1 MMRKYDDE
9 NYMDQFNH
17 HSCGLTLP
25 PYRFILNCSSDS
37 SMKRLKKDFVEARKD
52 KDMGSVCAIQGQTA
66 KVCEASDF
74 IMLGCKPYMV
84 AKILGQPGM
93 KEALDGKVL
102 ISICAGVTNEDLE
115 KAIYGDY
122 SPSDNTRCR
131 IVRVMPN
138 TAAKINE
145 SMTVIATPPKPLKD
159 EDMSTVEFLFGC
171 IGQVAELPAD
181 KMDAATAL
189 AGSGPAFYLLMLEGM
204 IDGAVAMG
212 IPRPEATLMAAQT
225 MKGAALGVMG
235 GEFAEDETYAGTHP
249 AILRD
254 QVTTPGGCTMG
265 GLMVLE
271 EEGVRG
277 SIAKCIRRTTVVAS
291 KLGGGGKNVNGV

>member
-1 MMRKYDDE
+1 
-9 NYMDQFNH
+9 MDA
-17 HSCGLTLP
+17 GG
-25 PYRFILNCSSDS
+25 
-37 SMKRLKKDFVEARKD
+37 D
-52 KDMGSVCAIQGQTA
+52 KHVHGVAVVQGKTAAVCA
-66 KVCEASDF
+66 ASDF

-84 AKILGQPGM
+84 AAILGQPGM
-93 KEALDGKVL
+93 KEALHGKVL

-115 KAIYGDY
+115 KAVYGDY
-122 SPSDNTRCR
+122 DASAADRCKFL
-131 IVRVMPN
+131 RVMPN

-145 SMTVIATPPKPLKD
+145 SMTVIATPPKPLSND
-159 EDMSTVEFLFGC
+159 DMSIVEFLFGC
-171 IGQVAELPAD
+171 VGKVVTLPAD

-204 IDGAVAMG
+204 IDGGVAMG
-212 IPRPEATLMAAQT
+212 IPRPQATVMAAQT
-225 MKGAALGVMG
+225 MKGAALGVSG
-235 GEFAEDETYAGTHP
+235 GSFNEEESYSGTHP

-291 KLGGGGKNVNGV
+291 KLGGGANNVNGV